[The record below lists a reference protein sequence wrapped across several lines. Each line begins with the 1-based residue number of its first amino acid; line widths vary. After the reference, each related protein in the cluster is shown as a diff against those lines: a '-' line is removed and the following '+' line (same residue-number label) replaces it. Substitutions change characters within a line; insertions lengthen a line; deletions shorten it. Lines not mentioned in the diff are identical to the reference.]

1 MFFQAQETEDAF
13 LALQDGQEQPAAD
26 LKRVRRRAKRD
37 SVPGSELLESVEGP
51 LRAEDEGEDEE
62 GMQSCSDESLR
73 ALVAEV
79 QAEYSFNAD
88 DAMED
93 FSDKDDDGAAT
104 GLQLQLPFQQSAV
117 PS

>member
-1 MFFQAQETEDAF
+1 M
-13 LALQDGQEQPAAD
+13 
-26 LKRVRRRAKRD
+26 
-37 SVPGSELLESVEGP
+37 
-51 LRAEDEGEDEE
+51 
-62 GMQSCSDESLR
+62 
-73 ALVAEV
+73 AEV
-79 QAEYSFNAD
+79 QAESSFNAD